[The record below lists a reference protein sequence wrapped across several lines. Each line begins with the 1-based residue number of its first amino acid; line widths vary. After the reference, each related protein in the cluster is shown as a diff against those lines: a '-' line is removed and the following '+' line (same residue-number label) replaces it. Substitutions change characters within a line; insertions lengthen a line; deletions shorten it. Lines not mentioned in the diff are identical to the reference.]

1 MKKIYSNPIAKIV
14 ILDDNDLIATSPYGR
29 QTMSFGGE
37 EEEGV
42 ADAHSRNNP
51 IWDD

>member
-1 MKKIYSNPIAKIV
+1 MKKIYSNPIAKII
-14 ILDDNDLIATSPYGR
+14 ILDDNDLIATSDPYE
-29 QTMSFGGE
+29 TMLCGT